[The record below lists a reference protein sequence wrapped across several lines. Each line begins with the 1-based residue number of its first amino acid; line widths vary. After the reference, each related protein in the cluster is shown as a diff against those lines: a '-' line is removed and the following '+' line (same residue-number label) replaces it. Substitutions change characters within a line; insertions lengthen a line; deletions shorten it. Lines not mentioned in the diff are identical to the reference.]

1 MKGAGLLNAAPL
13 QEYLNSQ
20 FIAALEKVAGHPLAV
35 GTTGAF
41 AEDFRCAANQVNTV
55 MKLNEAEPYI
65 WDANDIPIPP
75 VPFVAIGGDN
85 AVPPNARM
93 KLAVWGLNPMFGA
106 GVLEE
111 KTEAVGMN
119 LGNPTHTYAQYAQY
133 HVGITSFPQVLVSAI
148 TSNYY
153 RYLWQVVAYLN
164 PHTQVG
170 LLDFLHG
177 KIPWPFGVKNAANFW
192 MTAQN
197 VGVIQLE
204 WFPFHSRRSGTIPA
218 AHRPS
223 WLPAYH
229 DILFSQI
236 VDAVLDPQGVIL
248 AVGKD
253 AAEAL
258 QQLLAP
264 QKLKWT
270 SYGWD
275 AAANAY
281 VSSPPARTVRCFSKA
296 VWKDRRVAVLH
307 EFWHRANGCL
317 NGNRQMAEFLQHL

>member
-1 MKGAGLLNAAPL
+1 MKGAGSLNTAQL

-85 AVPPNARM
+85 TVPPNARM

-119 LGNPTHTYAQYAQY
+119 LRNPTHTYAQYAQY

-153 RYLWQVVAYLN
+153 RYLWQVVAGCGV
-164 PHTQVG
+164 PQSSHPSRPARFFTWKDIVAVWCKKCRK
-170 LLDFLHG
+170 LLDDLSKCRG
-177 KIPWPFGVKNAANFW
+177 DPIRMVS
-192 MTAQN
+192 
-197 VGVIQLE
+197 VSL
-204 WFPFHSRRSGTIPA
+204 PA
-218 AHRPS
+218 VRNPSSRPS
-223 WLPAYH
+223 PELAASLPRHPIFTNCGCGIGSPRRYLGCGQGCGGSLTAIAGTAKVEV
-229 DILFSQI
+229 DIVWVGRRRKRICQFS
-236 VDAVLDPQGVIL
+236 
-248 AVGKD
+248 
-253 AAEAL
+253 
-258 QQLLAP
+258 
-264 QKLKWT
+264 
-270 SYGWD
+270 S
-275 AAANAY
+275 
-281 VSSPPARTVRCFSKA
+281 C
-296 VWKDRRVAVLH
+296 
-307 EFWHRANGCL
+307 
-317 NGNRQMAEFLQHL
+317 